1 MRLTHLFLIEDHF
14 KAIFASN
21 HSQGSWKW
29 VAGNVA
35 SGAVAGVSS
44 SILVYSLDYVRTRL
58 SNDAKSVATGGR
70 RQFDGIL
77 DVYKQTLK
85 SDGIVGLYRG
95 FMPSVAAAIVYRGL
109 YFGSYD
115 SLS

>member
-1 MRLTHLFLIEDHF
+1 M
-14 KAIFASN
+14 FASKRKEGYWN
-21 HSQGSWKW
+21 W

-35 SGAVAGVSS
+35 SGAAAGVSS
-44 SILVYSLDYVRTRL
+44 SVFVYSLDYVRTRL
-58 SNDAKSVATGGR
+58 SSDAKSINSGGR

-77 DVYKQTLK
+77 DVYKQTLQ
-85 SDGIVGLYRG
+85 SDGIIGLYRG

-115 SLS
+115 SLSELPV